1 MKYYTNL
8 NEAKFFFSIHNLV
21 GRYSLKMKYFCWKG
35 ILVLLFYNFFILIFD
50 MKILKHT
57 INFKVWLYPDRKI
70 RIQPKIPDPT
80 GSATLV
86 IAMQYLPTVGSGIRW
101 THYFFWIRIRI
112 R

>member
-1 MKYYTNL
+1 
-8 NEAKFFFSIHNLV
+8 
-21 GRYSLKMKYFCWKG
+21 MKYFCWKG

-101 THYFFWIRIRI
+101 TRYFFLDPDPDSLKNKGSGSAILFIYFI
-112 R
+112 G